1 MKKAI
6 ILLTII
12 VATLT
17 SCEKSCYQ
25 FNVTSKTTTYNNYND
40 KTTTSIIKQCDL
52 TARKARKV
60 AEGMTNTVRTGVG
73 KQLVTVETTVMY
85 HIQY

>member
-1 MKKAI
+1 MKKSI

-17 SCEKSCYQ
+17 SCEKSCYR
-25 FNVTSKTTTYNNYND
+25 FIVTSKTTTYNNYND
-40 KTTTSIIKQCDL
+40 KTTTSYITQCDL

-60 AEGMTNTVRTGVG
+60 SEGMTNTASTGVG

-85 HIQY
+85 HLQ